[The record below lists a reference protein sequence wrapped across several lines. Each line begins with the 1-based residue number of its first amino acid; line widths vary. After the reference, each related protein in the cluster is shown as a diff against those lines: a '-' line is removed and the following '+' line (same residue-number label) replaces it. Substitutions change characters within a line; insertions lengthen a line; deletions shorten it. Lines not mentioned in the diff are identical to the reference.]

1 MPTKAEAKFRHE
13 EFLLSLKEHKR
24 NPSGKRKPRQSRKN
38 IGDGNVFDTS
48 NKDDISISCSK
59 EADISKEGQSN
70 NLSKIESSNL
80 QITTPIRHGGEGIEN
95 EDNLATDLH
104 KTVTFDTDKFYDTE
118 KFGSELQLAL
128 LSDRMN
134 LSDLS
139 NDISQKV
146 VYDFCLKWKLDVEKV
161 NAVLKKYIENK
172 QRMYDGMM
180 AQLLKAHG
188 SLNERK
194 SVEMQQDLEVTK
206 DTEMDKNTEHIIV
219 VEEESDS
226 FVEDTAIPIVR
237 PRSPVILFEDD
248 LSLENIMDEGTL
260 TRKQGQSRPDLF
272 KQDKDGDT

>member
-24 NPSGKRKPRQSRKN
+24 KPRGKRKPRQSRKN

-104 KTVTFDTDKFYDTE
+104 KTVTFDTDKLYDIE

-128 LSDRMN
+128 QSDRMK

-161 NAVLKKYIENK
+161 NAVLKNYMENK

-248 LSLENIMDEGTL
+248 LSLENIIDEGTL